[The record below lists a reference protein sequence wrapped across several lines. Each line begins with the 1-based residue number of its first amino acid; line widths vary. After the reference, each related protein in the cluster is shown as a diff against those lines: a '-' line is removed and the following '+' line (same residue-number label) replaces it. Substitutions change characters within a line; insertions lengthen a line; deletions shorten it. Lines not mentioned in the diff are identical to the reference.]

1 MTTTR
6 AELPHAVENA
16 VRPFADLGREDVAYA
31 GGKGANL
38 GELTRARLPVPAGFV
53 VGAPAYAAFCA
64 ETGLREQLAGLLDS
78 VDVED
83 TEALQAAS
91 AAAGELF
98 DQAPLAE
105 PLADEIRSG
114 YERLAGVDRAP
125 VAVRSSATAEDT
137 AETSFAGMNETFLNV
152 RGADA
157 VVEAVRR
164 CWRSLFSARAVYYR
178 AVNGFAQ
185 AEMDIAVVVQR
196 QVDSTRAGVMFTV
209 NPATGQRDELVI
221 EGSFGLGEAVVSG
234 SVSPDRYVMDKA
246 TLALRRREVHHK
258 DFAIEYAPDGG
269 TRQRILSDEEA
280 LRPVLSDGE
289 AAAVAGLGRRIEEH
303 YGSPQDTEWAF
314 DTDGELWMLQSRPIT
329 TLPDE
334 VPVDVVAVEA
344 SPTAAGPAE
353 PETVLLRGLGG
364 APGSASGA
372 ARVLKTLA
380 NAASLGEGDVL
391 VTHMTA
397 PDWLPLLRRAGAI
410 VTDSGG
416 MTCHAA
422 IVSRELGIPC
432 VVGTSE
438 ATRRL
443 RDGEIV
449 TVDATRGVVLEGAR
463 ASEPAETRAEA
474 ASARASGAAAPVTAT
489 QILVNLSEP
498 SQVAHVKDLP
508 VDGVGLLRAELMVL
522 EALAGDH
529 PRTLL
534 EDGRDQDFV
543 ARMAEGLSTFAT
555 GFAPRPVT
563 YRTIDFRTN
572 EFSGLR
578 GGKRFEPDESNPMI
592 GYRGA
597 LRYTREPDVFALEL
611 AALRRVWD
619 TGLHNLHVMLPFV
632 RSTREL
638 RTCRELI
645 AQSGLLDRP
654 GFELWVMAEVPSVLF
669 NLKEYAA
676 LGVTGIS
683 IGSNDLTQLLLGADR
698 DNEAL
703 AETFDERDPAVT
715 AYLRK
720 LIPSARGLGLRT
732 SICGQAPSVHPE
744 YADLLVRAGIDAIS
758 VSVDVV
764 DRTRALVAAAEQR
777 VLLDAARAARG
788 LSMRTES

>member
-1 MTTTR
+1 LT
-6 AELPHAVENA
+6 EDA
-16 VRPFADLGREDVAYA
+16 VRAFAQLRREDVDYA

-38 GELTRARLPVPAGFV
+38 GELTAAGLPVPDGFV
-53 VGAPAYAAFCA
+53 VGAPAYAAFLLQ
-64 ETGLREQLAGLLDS
+64 TGLRERLARLLDA

-83 TEALQAAS
+83 TAALRAAS
-91 AAAGELF
+91 AAAREML
-98 DQAPLAE
+98 DQTPLPE
-105 PLADEIRSG
+105 PLAHEISFA
-114 YERLAGVDRAP
+114 YEQLAHEDPRTP

-137 AETSFAGMNETFLNV
+137 SATSFAGMNETFLNI
-152 RGADA
+152 RGVDA
-157 VVEAVRR
+157 VIDAVRR
-164 CWRSLFSARAVYYR
+164 CWRSLFGARTIYYR
-178 AVNGFAQ
+178 SVNGFAQ
-185 AEMDIAVVVQR
+185 ADMDIAVVVQR
-196 QVDSTRAGVMFTV
+196 QVNSTRAGVMFTV

-234 SVSPDRYVMDKA
+234 SVSPDRYVVDKA
-246 TLALRRREVHHK
+246 TLAIRRREVHHK
-258 DFAIEYAPDGG
+258 DLVIEYAADGG
-269 TRQRILSDEEA
+269 TRQRALSEQEA
-280 LRPVLSDGE
+280 LRPVLNDE
-289 AAAVAGLGRRIEEH
+289 DVLAVAELGRRIERH
-303 YGSPQDTEWAF
+303 YDFPQDTEWAF
-314 DTDGELWMLQSRPIT
+314 DPPGALWMLQSRPIT
-329 TLPDE
+329 TLH
-334 VPVDVVAVEA
+334 EA
-344 SPTAAGPAE
+344 PSAEAPAAKQAE
-353 PETVLLRGLGG
+353 SQAVLLHGLGG

-372 ARVLKTLA
+372 ARVLVSLA
-380 NAASLGEGDVL
+380 DTASLNDGDVL
-391 VTHMTA
+391 VTHMTS

-432 VVGTSE
+432 VVGTGD
-438 ATRRL
+438 ATSKL

-463 ASEPAETRAEA
+463 LPAAASEPAPSFAGAPSVGPSTG
-474 ASARASGAAAPVTAT
+474 ASAPVTAT

-498 SQVAHVKDLP
+498 SQVARVKDLP

-534 EDGRDQDFV
+534 QEGRGDEFV
-543 ARMAEGLSTFAT
+543 ARMAEGLSTFAA

-578 GGKRFEPDESNPMI
+578 GGERFEPHEANPMI

-611 AALRRVWD
+611 AALRQVWD

-638 RTCRELI
+638 RRCRELI
-645 AQSGLLDRP
+645 AESGLLDRP

-669 NLKEYAA
+669 NLEQYAA

-683 IGSNDLTQLLLGADR
+683 VGSNDLTQLLLGADR
-698 DNEAL
+698 DNEVL

-715 AYLRK
+715 AYLRQ
-720 LIPSARGLGLRT
+720 LIPSARRLGLRT

-744 YADLLVRAGIDAIS
+744 YAELLVRAGIDAIS
-758 VSVDVV
+758 VSVDAVQ
-764 DRTRALVAAAEQR
+764 RTRKLVAAAEQR
-777 VLLDAARAARG
+777 VLLDAARADG
-788 LSMRTES
+788 

>member
-1 MTTTR
+1 MTTTQ
-6 AELPHAVENA
+6 AETPQLAADA
-16 VRPFADLGREDVAYA
+16 VRMFAQLGRDDVDYA

-38 GELTRARLPVPAGFV
+38 GELASAGLPVPDGFV
-53 VGAPAYAAFCA
+53 VGAPAYATFCLQ
-64 ETGLREQLAGLLDS
+64 TGLRDRLAELLDG
-78 VDVED
+78 VNVED
-83 TEALQAAS
+83 TAALQAAS
-91 AAAGELF
+91 AAARRLVDET
-98 DQAPLAE
+98 PMPE
-105 PLADEIRSG
+105 PLAAAIRSA
-114 YERLAGVDRAP
+114 YEQLASEDAQAP

-137 AETSFAGMNETFLNV
+137 AATSFAGMNETFLNI

-157 VVEAVRR
+157 VLDAVRR
-164 CWRSLFSARAVYYR
+164 CWCSLFGARTIYYR
-178 AVNGFAQ
+178 RVNGFAQ
-185 AEMDIAVVVQR
+185 ADMDIAVVVQR

-209 NPATGQRDELVI
+209 NPATGERGQLVI

-234 SVSPDRYVMDKA
+234 SVSPDRYVVDKA
-246 TLALRRREVHHK
+246 TLAIGRREVHHK
-258 DFAIEYAPDGG
+258 ELVIEFAPEGG
-269 TRQRILSDEEA
+269 TRQRALSEDEA
-280 LRPVLSDGE
+280 LRPVLSDDE
-289 AAAVAGLGRRIEEH
+289 VIAVAALGRRVEEH

-314 DTDGELWMLQSRPIT
+314 GPDGSLWMLQSRPIT
-329 TLPDE
+329 TLHE
-334 VPVDVVAVEA
+334 
-344 SPTAAGPAE
+344 PTADAASEPAE
-353 PETVLLRGLGG
+353 PEQVLLHGLGG

-372 ARVLKTLA
+372 ARVLTSLDDAA
-380 NAASLGEGDVL
+380 NLNDGDVL
-391 VTHMTA
+391 VTHMTS
-397 PDWLPLLRRAGAI
+397 PDWLPLLRRAAAV

-432 VVGTSE
+432 VVGTGE
-438 ATRRL
+438 ATRKL

-463 ASEPAETRAEA
+463 ASESVHMSTDAPA
-474 ASARASGAAAPVTAT
+474 ASAVGGGAPVTAT

-498 SQVAHVKDLP
+498 SQVERVKDLP

-534 EDGRDQDFV
+534 EEGRGDDFV
-543 ARMAEGLSTFAT
+543 ARMAAGLTTFAA

-578 GGKRFEPDESNPMI
+578 GGERFEPHEANPMI

-611 AALRRVWD
+611 AALRQVWD
-619 TGLHNLHVMLPFV
+619 AGLHNLHVMLPFV

-638 RTCRELI
+638 RLCRELI
-645 AQSGLLDRP
+645 ARSGLLDRP

-669 NLKEYAA
+669 NLKDYAT

-698 DNEAL
+698 DNEVL

-715 AYLRK
+715 AYLRE
-720 LIPSARGLGLRT
+720 LIPRSRKLGLRT

-744 YADLLVRAGIDAIS
+744 YAELLVRAGIDAIS

-764 DRTRALVAAAEQR
+764 DRTRRLVAAAEQR
-777 VLLDAARAARG
+777 VLLDAARSSGQIEHPSA
-788 LSMRTES
+788 EV